1 MSFKASVN
9 RFFSNKYLA
18 YTITFIIFILV
29 TLPSEK
35 IEFQAFEI
43 SDKAAHFIVFATWAF
58 CWMGAFG
65 KYTQTILLG
74 FLYGILI
81 ECWQSVLPEAF
92 HRNFDLYDALADSI
106 GVLIGVSL
114 WKMKTLFERETH

>member
-1 MSFKASVN
+1 MTFKASFN
-9 RFFSNKYLA
+9 RFLSNKYLA

-35 IEFQAFEI
+35 IEIQSFEI

-58 CWMGAFG
+58 CWQGAFG
-65 KYTQTILLG
+65 KYMQTILLG
-74 FLYGILI
+74 FLYGIMI
-81 ECWQSVLPEAF
+81 EFWQAILPESF

-106 GVLIGVSL
+106 GIIIGVSL
-114 WKMKTLFERETH
+114 WKIKILLNL